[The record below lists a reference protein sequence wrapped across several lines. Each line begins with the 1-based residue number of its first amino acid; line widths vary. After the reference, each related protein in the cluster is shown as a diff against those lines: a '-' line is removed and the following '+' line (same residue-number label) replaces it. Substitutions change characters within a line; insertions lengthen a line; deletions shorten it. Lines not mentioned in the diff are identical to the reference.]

1 MISVDGERV
10 WVPSNKRELID
21 GLKRMGIQKVAG
33 VPLQQLSH
41 EQLVKAYCRE
51 RAQIV
56 RRQHHERRGHA
67 EQESKQRT
75 YDAATCQLKLFAA

>member
-1 MISVDGERV
+1 MSVDGERV
-10 WVPSNKRELID
+10 WVPSNNKELID

-33 VPLQQLSH
+33 VPLNQLSH

-56 RRQHHERRGHA
+56 RRQHHESRNRA
-67 EQESKQRT
+67 QKESKQRT